1 MTKGPKTCKFFSSL
15 LFFSQFNTANWRTK
29 TENLHTSWYEAL
41 PKQQRFCLEFHSIK
55 ASKVGDFPISTC
67 FSCQESAQSY
77 TVLVSGSG
85 QPQVS
90 TNRWKGRRNCHKHQ
104 PLSPAQSNGLP
115 KALAVLLFETGA
127 MLLQTGTPPLL
138 PLLYIYII
146 YVRIMYIC
154 IYLFNMY
161 LKRFVMVTEKDLS
174 DLLAFKWSSSWSQKH
189 SLLSFHGFHPTQT
202 DWHPFEFS
210 WRESFLQRQRM
221 TSGPQKHITTWQ
233 IPTHQPGFLLVVSP
247 KKNSGYEKPKVI
259 FGELGWSYIYIH
271 YFPGNPEKKNIYI
284 YISLANSDWN

>member
-1 MTKGPKTCKFFSSL
+1 MPGKCAKLHRLSVRVRSTSGFNKSMEGPQELPQTPATL
-15 LFFSQFNTANWRTK
+15 ARTK
-29 TENLHTSWYEAL
+29 QWA
-41 PKQQRFCLEFHSIK
+41 
-55 ASKVGDFPISTC
+55 
-67 FSCQESAQSY
+67 AQSF
-77 TVLVSGSG
+77 GSF
-85 QPQVS
+85 
-90 TNRWKGRRNCHKHQ
+90 TIRNRCHA
-104 PLSPAQSNGLP
+104 PANRYAAAS
-115 KALAVLLFETGA
+115 ATFI
-127 MLLQTGTPPLL
+127 
-138 PLLYIYII
+138 YIYII

>member
-1 MTKGPKTCKFFSSL
+1 
-15 LFFSQFNTANWRTK
+15 
-29 TENLHTSWYEAL
+29 
-41 PKQQRFCLEFHSIK
+41 
-55 ASKVGDFPISTC
+55 
-67 FSCQESAQSY
+67 
-77 TVLVSGSG
+77 
-85 QPQVS
+85 
-90 TNRWKGRRNCHKHQ
+90 
-104 PLSPAQSNGLP
+104 
-115 KALAVLLFETGA
+115 
-127 MLLQTGTPPLL
+127 
-138 PLLYIYII
+138 
-146 YVRIMYIC
+146 MYIC

-259 FGELGWSYIYIH
+259 FGELGWSYIYI
-271 YFPGNPEKKNIYI
+271 YITFQEIRKKKNIYI
-284 YISLANSDWN
+284 YHLQILIGISKPPALQMKKQTDSRFLKSLFERYSSMVYICIYIYK